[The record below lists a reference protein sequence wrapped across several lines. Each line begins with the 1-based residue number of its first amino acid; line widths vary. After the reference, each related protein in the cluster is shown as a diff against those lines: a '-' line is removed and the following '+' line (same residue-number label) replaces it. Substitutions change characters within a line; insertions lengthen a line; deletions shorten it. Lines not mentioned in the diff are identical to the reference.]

1 MPSQPT
7 ATLSGVRGESY
18 RQPMSSAGSTQ
29 GLSVTVL
36 SNGHNTPAPR
46 VVHDTLAAYHPGM
59 AAALTTTVLVLA
71 AFAILT
77 RLPALARRRG
87 R

>member
-1 MPSQPT
+1 M
-7 ATLSGVRGESY
+7 A
-18 RQPMSSAGSTQ
+18 SASSTQ

-36 SNGHNTPAPR
+36 PNGHNTPGPR
-46 VVHDTLAAYHPGM
+46 AVNGTLAAYHPGM

-71 AFAILT
+71 AFAICT
-77 RLPALARRRG
+77 RLAGAFGHRRG